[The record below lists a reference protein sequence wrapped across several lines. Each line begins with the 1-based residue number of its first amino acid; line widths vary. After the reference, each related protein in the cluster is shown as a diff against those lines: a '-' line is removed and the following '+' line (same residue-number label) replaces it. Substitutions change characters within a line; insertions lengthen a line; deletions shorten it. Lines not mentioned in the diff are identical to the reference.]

1 MTVPFGIIFP
11 FIKKVNSKEKIL
23 WSLLVPLVI
32 EGLQLI
38 QFILTS
44 YSERIVDINDILM
57 NTFGIWIGYYLYRVL
72 VLFVENYS
80 KINKDIKRSSL
91 VNFII
96 HHNKR

>member
-11 FIKKVNSKEKIL
+11 FIKQVNSKEKIL